1 MHARKMVLLAALL
14 AGATAGCQHII
25 VSPLAS
31 PPSKGYEITGVALN
45 KGNERQYQFDDGYRL
60 VVSMDESGKPVRAQ
74 AYDANGNKVPTMVKP
89 RSDVRICVKKE
100 PDWKSKEDCEPL
112 LSMPYETYF
121 KSGTGTTCYLNIGG
135 HIIPYQ
141 C

>member
-1 MHARKMVLLAALL
+1 MHARRRVVLAALL
-14 AGATAGCQHII
+14 AGATAGCQQI
-25 VSPLAS
+25 VVRPLAS
-31 PPSKGYEITGVALN
+31 PASKGFEVTGVALS
-45 KGNERQYQFDDGYRL
+45 KGGEVQYQFDDGYRL
-60 VVSMDESGKPVRAQ
+60 VVNMNEVGKPISAQ
-74 AYDANGNKVPTMVKP
+74 AFDANGNKVPTMIRP

-100 PDWKSKEDCEPL
+100 SDWKSKEDCEPL